1 MYNCIV
7 PFYKAEKCF
16 VGLEEKF
23 KSIKLFHSLNFLWHL
38 ILRLVW
44 VRMPENVSVRRR
56 MPAILVPP
64 PPLLCKQFTFFI
76 PQIIVAVSIDCV
88 DNIFK
93 LHFFNYKTVSCQF
106 SPHFDSFDK
115 HLQSLGMLDVFE
127 TSQPIHM
134 IQTSGCG
141 GRETLSLRFCPMDV
155 VCPTTN
161 IGSWCS
167 PVWRHRHHHHHHH
180 HQQRRKNTYLRRK
193 IPILDSICSERVFPF
208 ILGFSAK
215 SARK

>member
-64 PPLLCKQFTFFI
+64 PLCKQFTFFS
-76 PQIIVAVSIDCV
+76 PQIIVAVSIDFV
-88 DNIFK
+88 NYK
-93 LHFFNYKTVSCQF
+93 WYHFLNYKTASCQF

-115 HLQSLGMLDVFE
+115 QLQSLGMLDVFE
-127 TSQPIHM
+127 TNQHIWCKH
-134 IQTSGCG
+134 QG
-141 GRETLSLRFCPMDV
+141 V
-155 VCPTTN
+155 VA
-161 IGSWCS
+161 
-167 PVWRHRHHHHHHH
+167 V
-180 HQQRRKNTYLRRK
+180 KLYLFVSVRWMLCAPP
-193 IPILDSICSERVFPF
+193 PILAPGALLYDVTIITTIITITNKEGKTLIFEEKYQF
-208 ILGFSAK
+208 
-215 SARK
+215 